1 VSDAD
6 RQKQQDRESGLSPW
20 TIGFALCGGAAAWM
34 VAELFWRIIQ

>member
-1 VSDAD
+1 MTDAD

-20 TIGFALCGGAAAWM
+20 AIGLALSAGAAAWV